1 MKKQTK
7 KYLVKKQ
14 SEPIQSKPVK
24 TLEVSNSAVT
34 KGSAPVLPS
43 TVPTTSKTSNKSQ
56 SFQAGDVLTR
66 HFKGSDIKVKVIE
79 EGFVYEGKE
88 YKSLS
93 AVAIAI
99 TGYPVS
105 GPAFFRVK

>member
-24 TLEVSNSAVT
+24 TLEVSNPAVT

-43 TVPTTSKTSNKSQ
+43 AVPTTSKTSNKSQ
-56 SFQAGDVLTR
+56 SFQAGEVLTR
-66 HFKGSDIKVKVIE
+66 HFKGNDIEVKVIE
-79 EGFVYEGKE
+79 AGFVYEGKE
-88 YKSLS
+88 YKSLT
-93 AVAIAI
+93 AVAVAI

-105 GPAFFRVK
+105 GLAFFRVK